1 MEHQRR
7 SNLRAQMLRIGCD
20 GTQGLGGNIEQQAV
34 DNRLVT
40 GFEVE
45 KGMEVTE

>member
-1 MEHQRR
+1 MKHQRCTD
-7 SNLRAQMLRIGCD
+7 LRAQVPGIGSD